1 MTAGGRLIAACLL
14 GLSAG
19 GDVLADPPASF
30 RYLRRDT
37 RAATRDATLAQYM
50 IRLDAGDWFV
60 AGPFDNRGRDKH
72 DVVYPPEGG
81 ALDLEATYAGKDARP
96 VRWERIPDEAWMKIL
111 AWDRAEPCRRQGCP
125 LCRVFKKAGFEFDC
139 TDEKFWS
146 PIIKSGGKD
155 A

>member
-1 MTAGGRLIAACLL
+1 MRRLLIRILERFSRWYDRRLVRRAYKSPDWDGRVTCRNYLDPFPAGPSIEVFIPVSG
-14 GLSAG
+14 
-19 GDVLADPPASF
+19 
-30 RYLRRDT
+30 
-37 RAATRDATLAQYM
+37 
-50 IRLDAGDWFV
+50 DAG
-60 AGPFDNRGRDKH
+60 
-72 DVVYPPEGG
+72 
-81 ALDLEATYAGKDARP
+81 
-96 VRWERIPDEAWMKIL
+96 DEAWMKIL